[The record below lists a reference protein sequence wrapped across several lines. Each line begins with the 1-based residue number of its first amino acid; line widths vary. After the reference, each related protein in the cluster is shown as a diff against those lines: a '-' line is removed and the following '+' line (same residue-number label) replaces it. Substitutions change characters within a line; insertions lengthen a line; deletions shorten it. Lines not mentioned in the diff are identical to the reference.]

1 MSQFSLAE
9 VQQQTQEPVWCYDN
23 EDIEGWLA
31 EEGIGYFDES
41 GVFHYGPSPNDFV
54 DDIPCPGDTED

>member
-1 MSQFSLAE
+1 LAE
-9 VQQQTQEPVWCYDN
+9 VQRQRQQPVWCYDN

-41 GVFHYGPSPNDFV
+41 GIFHYGPSPKPCDV
-54 DDIPCPGDTED
+54 DWPIREEVEE